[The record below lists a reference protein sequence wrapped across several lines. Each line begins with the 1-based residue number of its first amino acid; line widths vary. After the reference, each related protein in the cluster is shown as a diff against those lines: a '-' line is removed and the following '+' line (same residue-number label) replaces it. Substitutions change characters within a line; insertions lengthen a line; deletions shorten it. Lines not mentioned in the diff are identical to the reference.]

1 MFSLSRLSDED
12 FSQIQRLHRVR
23 ILTPKPSLRS
33 SLLGGYDNRRFLFV
47 VIIAMAALII
57 DVSFAQVAD
66 LIVPQAVSLG
76 GIVLFTIITA
86 VYVYSVTAILHMVN
100 KRISDSGIRVLQ
112 NKKLFNVV
120 RGVCYV
126 LIITM
131 LGILLEIIF
140 TSSYY
145 KPLLALSVA
154 LSYGLTAF
162 LMGLLAWKLFSWV
175 RTHWS
180 IVVFIYAVASVLITI
195 NAVDSLIF
203 FDVVILDVRQWMFTP
218 SELSSQSETFSI
230 VTPQTPVIF
239 QTGFSESTPMFV
251 VAQIQTYSMTAYFV
265 VTWAGTIMLLR
276 HHIKRVGK
284 VRFWLVTTLPIIFF
298 LNYYVTLYK
307 AANPT
312 SPINEAIPFV
322 LGIQF
327 LVFAWVIII
336 CGILF
341 GFGFRSVARA
351 IVGSSNV
358 RDYMLIAAYGYVL
371 FFNAAQATVLQAG
384 YPSFG
389 LANVSMVGLSAYLI
403 FIGVYHSAVSVSQD
417 NQLIRNIRRM
427 TMKELDLIR
436 DLGLAQSQQ
445 TVEKNVLKANKEVLD
460 KMLDETRIEPSF
472 TDEDV
477 QDYLMKVIQEV
488 RKSEGSK

>member
-1 MFSLSRLSDED
+1 
-12 FSQIQRLHRVR
+12 
-23 ILTPKPSLRS
+23 
-33 SLLGGYDNRRFLFV
+33 
-47 VIIAMAALII
+47 MAALII

-76 GIVLFTIITA
+76 GIALFTIITA
-86 VYVYSVTAILHMVN
+86 VYVYSVIALLHMVN

-112 NKKLFNVV
+112 NKKLFTVIKV
-120 RGVCYV
+120 VCYV
-126 LIITM
+126 LIVTM
-131 LGILLEIIF
+131 LSILVEIIF

-180 IVVFIYAVASVLITI
+180 IVVFIYAIASVLITI

-218 SELSSQSETFSI
+218 SELSSQQSESSSI
-230 VTPQTPVIF
+230 VTPQSPVVF
-239 QTGFSESTPMFV
+239 QTGFSETTPMYI

-312 SPINEAIPFV
+312 SPINEAVPYV

-427 TMKELDLIR
+427 TMKELELIR

-445 TVEKNVLKANKEVLD
+445 TVEKNVLKANKEVLE

-472 TDEDV
+472 TDDDIKE
-477 QDYLMKVIQEV
+477 YLMKVIQEV
-488 RKSEGSK
+488 RKSERST